1 MGLQH
6 PHSLKSSSSFG
17 VFLLLLLVLILI
29 FYKSIVDAV
38 WLRKLK
44 LGLYINLEGWDR
56 EADGK
61 EVQKGGDICIPIV
74 DSLCSTAETNTLL
87 SNYTPVKIKLFYTS
101 LMNTRIYIKNVKACI
116 GVETPNTNKHLKR
129 CSKSSVIKWSENGN
143 NGMYHFIP
151 NYSCQ
156 KLES

>member
-1 MGLQH
+1 MFFQHSLALSGWLTLSALILEGPTPGPGIHKGQQDKVGLQH

-61 EVQKGGDICIPIV
+61 EVQKGGDICIPIA
-74 DSLCSTAETNTLL
+74 DSC
-87 SNYTPVKIKLFYTS
+87 
-101 LMNTRIYIKNVKACI
+101 
-116 GVETPNTNKHLKR
+116 
-129 CSKSSVIKWSENGN
+129 
-143 NGMYHFIP
+143 
-151 NYSCQ
+151 
-156 KLES
+156 